1 MAYEDADV
9 MKIRGF
15 VMKCLESV
23 GALVEFP
30 EYDYAEVLIP
40 DEFAEHFDGESY
52 FGLSFDFDVARQHQ
66 DSEFV
71 TYGSYFLD
79 RVIDLASQRGLVC
92 KRHILDENVEGRTL
106 PQKIKGKIAFRNCR
120 ATFLANVPT
129 IYHYVLFSFKI
140 SYISDEREDRIV
152 RILVNLNTGHVDD
165 SMLEA
170 VGSAI
175 FTDSSHT
182 RYTVEQM
189 CSIDDAYQA
198 ATRAME
204 ERIQATIHELNGR
217 IGVRLASEKKRIME
231 YYDEID
237 NELKSKRDRLVE
249 SERKDGIK
257 SIDDKLRLSEI
268 ERQRRLNEIEEKN
281 ALKVSIMLFNATV
294 ISHTKIR
301 NRYKVKRGRAE
312 RDVYVVWNPA
322 LNDIDPLICEICG
335 GETLEVELCS
345 NSHLGCTKC
354 VRTCS
359 VCGARLCKDCGMVE
373 CSVCGD
379 PMCGQCKVAC
389 DNCGDVLCEKHVEF
403 CTCKEEK
410 RRKKREAE
418 ERRRKKKLRELQ
430 DIPLQLSKSVKRYH
444 GEYVERYVDE
454 LDESWK
460 ESMIEAQ
467 ATIEQGDNAKAR
479 AILRKLD
486 QEYPKNAWVE
496 ANLVLSYQG
505 WTQKVMSMAQQAA
518 HLAPRMALAHM
529 ALGHAYQI
537 HGLLWLWEAI
547 ESYEKAIELSG
558 DDEAALT
565 ANAHF
570 QIGKM
575 LYDEGNRPE
584 AGHRWRMALMADPDF
599 APAHQA
605 LSQLKPRRR
614 RTTRTTKRR
623 RRK

>member
-1 MAYEDADV
+1 VRYEDADV
-9 MKIRGF
+9 VKIRGF
-15 VMKCLESV
+15 VTKSLESV

-52 FGLSFDFDVARQHQ
+52 FGLSFDFDVARQHE

-79 RVIDLASQRGLVC
+79 RLIDLASQRGLAC

-120 ATFLANVPT
+120 ATFLANVPI
-129 IYHYVLFSFKI
+129 IYHYVLFNFKV

-152 RILVNLNTGHVDD
+152 KVLANLNTGHVDD
-165 SMLEA
+165 DMLEA
-170 VGSAI
+170 IGSAI
-175 FTDSSHT
+175 FTDSPHT
-182 RYTVEQM
+182 RYTAEQM
-189 CSIDDAYQA
+189 CSMDDAYQE
-198 ATRAME
+198 ATRALE
-204 ERIQATIHELNGR
+204 ERIQATIYELGGR
-217 IGVRLASEKKRIME
+217 IRVRLTSEKKRIME

-237 NELKSKRDRLVE
+237 DELKSKRERLVE

-257 SIDDKLRLSEI
+257 SIDDKLNLSEI

-281 ALKVSIMLFNATV
+281 ALKVSVMLFNATV

-301 NRYKVKRGRAE
+301 NRYKVKRGRIE

-359 VCGARLCKDCGMVE
+359 VCGVRLCKDCGMVE
-373 CSVCGD
+373 CSVCDD
-379 PMCGQCKVAC
+379 PLCGQCKTVC
-389 DNCGDVLCEKHVEF
+389 ENCGDILCEKHVEF

-418 ERRRKKKLRELQ
+418 QRRREKKIRGFQ
-430 DIPLQLSKSVKRYH
+430 DIPLQFSKSIKRYH
-444 GEYVERYVDE
+444 DEYVERNMDK
-454 LDESWK
+454 LDENWK

-467 ATIEQGDNAKAR
+467 AIIEQGDNVKAR
-479 AILRKLD
+479 AVLQKLD
-486 QEYPKNAWVE
+486 EEYPKNAWVK
-496 ANLVLSYQG
+496 ANLVLSYQR
-505 WTQKVMSMAQQAA
+505 WTQKMMSLAQEAVHMAS
-518 HLAPRMALAHM
+518 RIALAHM
-529 ALGHAYQI
+529 ALGHAHQA
-537 HGLLWLWEAI
+537 HGQLWSWEATD
-547 ESYEKAIELSG
+547 SYEKVIELSG
-558 DDEAALT
+558 DDEADLT

-570 QIGKM
+570 QIGKI
-575 LYDEGNRPE
+575 LHDQGYQRE
-584 AGHRWRMALMADPDF
+584 AGYRWRMALMADPDF
-599 APAHQA
+599 VQAHQA
-605 LSQLKPRRR
+605 LNQLKPRRR
-614 RTTRTTKRR
+614 RTTRAAKRR
-623 RRK
+623 RK